1 MCDDRLHI
9 DGEMCRRL
17 GGKYLFSRIK
27 ISNEK
32 ELGFTLT
39 GTYTQEESP
48 YTIYVYDAG

>member
-1 MCDDRLHI
+1 MTCSAGR
-9 DGEMCRRL
+9 GNTV
-17 GGKYLFSRIK
+17 FRIK